1 MRRVVLMVALA
12 LALPTAAL
20 ANSIL
25 DYSNSTGTISA
36 SDSSLSITSTITT
49 ISVLGGTVLQTGLNL
64 GTLSITAGA
73 MTSGSAAAGKMSN
86 RGFKSAPR
94 TMTAPVLAPELRGTI
109 FLERELLRHYPFLRR
124 SRCHG

>member
-73 MTSGSAAAGKMSN
+73 MTSGSAAAGDLRNVALQAPAEGN
-86 RGFKSAPR
+86 RER
-94 TMTAPVLAPELRGTI
+94 TTRAAGYGNI
-109 FLERELLRHYPFLRR
+109 G
-124 SRCHG
+124 SR